1 MKTVVYRNIAFAL
14 SAALLMSGTLAAMDK
29 EIAQDVQKAK
39 SIRELN
45 YDKAAKSNTPYGRK
59 LVEACDAFQVVESQ
73 VASGKEDDQKDDQ
86 EDDQEDDREDDQE
99 DDREDDQEDDHEDDQ
114 EDDQETVLRSAG
126 AVARSFELFICE
138 HNVNA
143 LSARND
149 PRKEEWIQKLR
160 TQEEDAV
167 KEGYGHIVVTKK

>member
-86 EDDQEDDREDDQE
+86 EDD
-99 DDREDDQEDDHEDDQ
+99 REDDQEDDHEDDQ